1 MVGGLVELDWGKQR
15 RSVSRSYCRP
25 GQGAGMGEGLARPDL
40 GKGQGPVQGA
50 SIAGWA
56 GLAGSFG
63 ETTRSY
69 QGIASDLSKGNRC
82 TGSS

>member
-1 MVGGLVELDWGKQR
+1 
-15 RSVSRSYCRP
+15 
-25 GQGAGMGEGLARPDL
+25 MGEGLPRPDL

-69 QGIASDLSKGNRC
+69 LGIASYLSKGNRC